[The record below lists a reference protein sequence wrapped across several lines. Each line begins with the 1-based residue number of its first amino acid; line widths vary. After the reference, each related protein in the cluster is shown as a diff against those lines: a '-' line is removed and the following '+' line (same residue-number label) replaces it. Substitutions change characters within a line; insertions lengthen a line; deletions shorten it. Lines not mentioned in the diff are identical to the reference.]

1 MHTLNAAPSG
11 IAPTGAP
18 WRAQQVLRETLTTL
32 YNNTPAGIPGNDD
45 LGTMSAWYVWT
56 AMGLYPQFPAVRD
69 LDIGAPLSQVI
80 ASDSLAPTCFVV
92 VGTGVDPVTLRYP
105 ERA

>member
-1 MHTLNAAPSG
+1 MTDLEYADQ
-11 IAPTGAP
+11 PTYWIRVTNHGGKAT
-18 WRAQQVLRETLTTL
+18 RIETF
-32 YNNTPAGIPGNDD
+32 G
-45 LGTMSAWYVWT
+45 
-56 AMGLYPQFPAVRD
+56 VRPPEHGVIDD